1 SQYWNTTDTSVT
13 STNRS
18 SNTGKSKDK
27 EPSFLDEISPENISA
42 GIIPFLERNTT
53 SQSLL
58 KGRAYFLQRLV
69 KQLLSAEG
77 FEGFESSVSIAH
89 LENRVAAA
97 MTLGARDEFRVYLI
111 MYAKR
116 IGAENLRGKV
126 EELLKGLSGS
136 MFEDDDEQEDES
148 EEAVDDAVVAWG
160 DGDEIVGWKREDLLK
175 EVVMVL
181 GKQRDLQRVTVPY
194 ARFLGVLDSLK
205 AGVSEGEAMI
215 TDS

>member
-1 SQYWNTTDTSVT
+1 QYWNTTDTSVT

-18 SNTGKSKDK
+18 SNTGKGKDK

-53 SQSLL
+53 AQSLL

-97 MTLGARDEFRVYLI
+97 MTLGAHDEFRVYLI

-136 MFEDDDEQEDES
+136 MFEEDDEQEDETD
-148 EEAVDDAVVAWG
+148 EAVDDAVVAWG
-160 DGDEIVGWKREDLLK
+160 EGDEIVGWKREDLLK

-215 TDS
+215 TES